1 MILIY
6 YYITLFGKFVAK
18 VYRDLKAMYF
28 HRIRLC
34 KFDRIYRDFIET
46 SIEIGMKTNLIENYS
61 MQSSSYPSGNCF
73 INLRQV
79 SLK

>member
-34 KFDRIYRDFIET
+34 
-46 SIEIGMKTNLIENYS
+46 NLIE
-61 MQSSSYPSGNCF
+61 F
-73 INLRQV
+73 TEILLRQA
-79 SLK
+79 LRLE